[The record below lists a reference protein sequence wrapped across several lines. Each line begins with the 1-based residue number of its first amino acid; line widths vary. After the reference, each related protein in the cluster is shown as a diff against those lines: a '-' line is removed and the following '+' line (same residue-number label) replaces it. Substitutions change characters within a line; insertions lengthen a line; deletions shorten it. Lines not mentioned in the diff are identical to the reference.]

1 MKPNLHLTHHS
12 TEFTKE
18 NIETFHLKLSPPKD
32 QYMPDS
38 IPSPYTQL
46 PSFSYVIKI
55 I

>member
-32 QYMPDS
+32 QYMPDG
-38 IPSPYTQL
+38 IPSPLYSTAFFFL
-46 PSFSYVIKI
+46 CY
-55 I
+55 